1 MHILYLIPV
10 LFTLVYCILIVY
22 YLYYWKK
29 IQPPG
34 PTNSGTNPFVSI
46 VIAARNEEATILDCI
61 TSCLKQNYPAHL
73 FEVIVVDDQSEDDT
87 YEILE
92 TIEDPKFVMMRLGV
106 YKRTTIKGSKKK
118 AIAYGINHAKG
129 EIICTT
135 DADGIVPENWVL
147 SMVSYFNHQKIKLVS
162 GPVGIMQSNNFLNY
176 FQALDFSG
184 NGLINAA
191 GLRSKIHH
199 LCNAANL
206 AYRKHIFL
214 EEDAFENNYNIPSG
228 DDVFLIHK
236 IKENYPDGIAFAKT
250 TEAIIKTHALKDW
263 SSFFKQRLRWAGK
276 MSLMKDWSLKWI
288 PTWVW
293 LQRVSIIVF
302 LILGIILKDLNLI
315 LITGSCW
322 FIYWLADFILQYDA
336 CRFYN
341 IKKWQIWFFPVAL
354 FHSFYFILIGI
365 LSWLPITTDW
375 KGRRV

>member
-1 MHILYLIPV
+1 M
-10 LFTLVYCILIVY
+10 CIRD
-22 YLYYWKK
+22 
-29 IQPPG
+29 
-34 PTNSGTNPFVSI
+34 S
-46 VIAARNEEATILDCI
+46 
-61 TSCLKQNYPAHL
+61 
-73 FEVIVVDDQSEDDT
+73 
-87 YEILE
+87 
-92 TIEDPKFVMMRLGV
+92 
-106 YKRTTIKGSKKK
+106 
-118 AIAYGINHAKG
+118 
-129 EIICTT
+129 
-135 DADGIVPENWVL
+135 
-147 SMVSYFNHQKIKLVS
+147 
-162 GPVGIMQSNNFLNY
+162 
-176 FQALDFSG
+176 
-184 NGLINAA
+184 
-191 GLRSKIHH
+191 
-199 LCNAANL
+199 
-206 AYRKHIFL
+206 
-214 EEDAFENNYNIPSG
+214 PSG

-365 LSWLPITTDW
+365 LSWLPITSDW